1 MHWVRNPRLNSAVA
15 TVAVLMVLSLLRVAS
30 LSLVMCSYPSCP
42 SFRGAPSANPE
53 SRDSG
58 SGPSDHPGMTGVS
71 INHGLADRRAKIRFE
86 EVKVAALIGLPDV
99 AGEHPAIA
107 ALEAGLRLFPCGA
120 ALCQL
125 RLRNI
130 EIDAARGDV
139 ERDAVAV
146 LHERQ
151 RPADIGFRRDMQD
164 AGAVAG
170 AAHARIRHPH
180 HVAHALFYQF
190 GGNRQHAPL

>member
-15 TVAVLMVLSLLRVAS
+15 TVAVLMVLSLSRVAS

-42 SFRGAPSANPE
+42 SFRGARSANPE

-58 SGPSDHPGMTGVS
+58 SGPADHPGMTGVS
-71 INHGLADRRAKIRFE
+71 INRRLADRRAKTRFE
-86 EVKVAALIGLPDV
+86 EVKIAALIGLFDV

-107 ALEAGLRLFPCGA
+107 ALEAGFGGLPFGA
-120 ALCQL
+120 AFGQL

-139 ERDAVAV
+139 ERNAVAV
-146 LHERQ
+146 LHQRQ
-151 RPADIGFRRDMQD
+151 RPADIG
-164 AGAVAG
+164 V
-170 AAHARIRHPH
+170 
-180 HVAHALFYQF
+180 
-190 GGNRQHAPL
+190 